1 MSVLA
6 VFAFSE
12 ASIALRRRVTRW
24 SCDVL
29 FPVAPVDVPS
39 GRPALLRDAGICQE
53 AAENIRRE
61 RLASV
66 YRSHWLL

>member
-24 SCDVL
+24 SRDL
-29 FPVAPVDVPS
+29 LLPVALVNVPS

-53 AAENIRRE
+53 AAGMMRRE
-61 RLASV
+61 SLASV